1 MVIVYVLLGIIA
13 LLLVMAL
20 FISKE
25 MVIEKLVVIKKP
37 KDQVFRFLKYTKNQD
52 QFSVWN
58 MVDPNMNKNYKG
70 EDGQVGFVYT
80 WDSTNKN
87 VGAGE
92 QETIK
97 IEEGKSIEFEV
108 RFFRPMKNVASVKL
122 IVESISSDETRVQ
135 WVFNGPMKYPM
146 NLMKSIFQNMLGK
159 DLQKGL
165 DNLKLLLEK

>member
-25 MVIEKLVVIKKP
+25 MVIEKSVVIKKP

-58 MVDPNMNKNYKG
+58 MADPNMNKNYKG

>member
-1 MVIVYVLLGIIA
+1 MIVYVLLGIIVL
-13 LLLVMAL
+13 LLLVAL

-25 MVIEKLVVIKKP
+25 MVIEKSVVIKKP
-37 KDQVFRFLKYTKNQD
+37 KDHVFQFLRYTKSQD

-58 MVDPNMNKNYKG
+58 MADPNMNKNYKG
-70 EDGQVGFVYT
+70 EDGQVGFVYA

-97 IEEGKSIEFEV
+97 IEEGKWIEFEV
-108 RFFRPMKNVASVKL
+108 RFFRPMKNVANVKL
-122 IVESISSDETRVQ
+122 IVESISPDETTVK
-135 WVFNGPMKYPM
+135 WIFNGPMKYPM
-146 NLMKSIFQNMLGK
+146 NIMKSMFQNMLGK

-165 DNLKLLLEK
+165 DNLKVLLEK

>member
-25 MVIEKLVVIKKP
+25 MVIEKSVVIKKP

-58 MVDPNMNKNYKG
+58 MADPNMNKNYKG

-87 VGAGE
+87 VGTGE

-122 IVESISSDETRVQ
+122 IIESISSDETKVH
-135 WVFNGPMKYPM
+135 WIFNGPMKYPM
-146 NLMKSIFQNMLGK
+146 NIMKSMFQNMLGN

-165 DNLKLLLEK
+165 NNLKGLMEK